1 MQPESLPKH
10 HFTYQTLDV
19 YQLAVKVNRWFGR
32 ARFPRG
38 RSALR
43 DQGQRAAD
51 AMVCNIAEGVTK
63 GSSASLNTALGE
75 AGECHAVLDCV
86 SLPGS
91 EEQQRNLRRIAAM
104 LARMS
109 R

>member
-1 MQPESLPKH
+1 MNRDDLPKH

-19 YQLAVKVNRWFGR
+19 YQLAVSVNRWFGR

-38 RSALR
+38 RSALS

-51 AMVCNIAEGVTK
+51 ALVCNIAEGVTK
-63 GSSASLNTALGE
+63 GSSAALNTALGE

-91 EEQQRNLRRIAAM
+91 DAQQRNLRRASAPCSP
-104 LARMS
+104 A
-109 R
+109 

>member
-1 MQPESLPKH
+1 MKRESLPKH
-10 HFTYQTLDV
+10 HFSYQALDV
-19 YQLAVKVNRWFGR
+19 YQLAVVVNRWFGR

-38 RSALR
+38 RSGLR

-91 EEQQRNLRRIAAM
+91 EEQQRHLRSIGAM
-104 LARMS
+104 LAKMS